1 MQELTHFAQ
10 YPDDPD
16 DELQFEVRHKIH
28 CIENDI
34 PYMGFFNNVFNPEQ
48 PFALEA

>member
-10 YPDDPD
+10 YMDEPDEEQQS
-16 DELQFEVRHKIH
+16 ELRYKIH

-34 PYMGFFNNVFNPEQ
+34 PYMGFFNSVFNPEQ